1 MKFSFVAILTAAV
14 AVVSAIE
21 PIVVD
26 YPAAFDPASA
36 TDPNINVNK
45 PAKNEVVPA
54 GEEYEFTWKNVLPA
68 DAQKPVM
75 LVLVYGEENLMQPV
89 AVLAE
94 SAPNTGSF
102 KWTPDADVYPA
113 TDEKNAYGIRLI
125 VIEDGRN
132 QWSNPFKLANEDGP
146 SPTATATET
155 ETETDTATVE
165 PTEEPTV
172 TPPSNTTTTEEPT
185 TYTMGNDTTTVKP
198 TRTPTPTQDD
208 DDEPPAETTTDAA
221 DSSAGRVVASF
232 GMAGFL
238 VAVLNL
244 LI

>member
-36 TDPNINVNK
+36 TDPSIDVNE
-45 PAKNEVVPA
+45 PSLNEVVPA
-54 GEEYEFTWKNVLPA
+54 GKEFAFGWKNALPA

-75 LVLVYGEENLMQPV
+75 IVLVYGEKDKMQPV

-102 KWTPDADVYPA
+102 KWTPDEDVYPA
-113 TDEKNAYGIRLI
+113 TDDKNSYGIRLI

-132 QWSNPFKLANEDGP
+132 QWSNPFKLSNEDGP

-155 ETETDTATVE
+155 ETETDTATEE

-172 TPPSNTTTTEEPT
+172 TPPSNTTTTAEPT
-185 TYTMGNDTTTVKP
+185 YTKGNDTTTVKP

-208 DDEPPAETTTDAA
+208 DDEPPAETTTEAA